1 VIVCCAATPLQSS
14 LIAWDCFIFQ
24 DTRFQPAPDQID
36 HAQITEPER
45 LLRWRCRCAWLSV
58 RSAVRAKER
67 PKSRRSVRTWQPL
80 TDRKALAT
88 ISKGTELLLE
98 RYLTGLVLPPDQP
111 FIRNRSGHI

>member
-1 VIVCCAATPLQSS
+1 
-14 LIAWDCFIFQ
+14 
-24 DTRFQPAPDQID
+24 
-36 HAQITEPER
+36 
-45 LLRWRCRCAWLSV
+45 
-58 RSAVRAKER
+58 
-67 PKSRRSVRTWQPL
+67 VRTWQPL